1 MKNLF
6 ITVDGVDGVG
16 KTTVSKLLAKKLNGI
31 YYKSPSNQ
39 FLQTRQKVE
48 NPINVFGRYCFY
60 RLATQNDSENI
71 KILLE
76 SNHVVCDRYIAST
89 FAYHFVMD
97 NDITIIHNE
106 TNLLKPDL
114 ALLLTANSDTR
125 NSRIINRNESKN
137 WIEENSS
144 LLDNIQNV
152 FLSLELTEFKTD
164 SLKPDEIVNNIIQF
178 IQKYQ
183 LDGNVEIRKN
193 FDDS

>member
-106 TNLLKPDL
+106 KNLLKPDF

-164 SLKPDEIVNNIIQF
+164 SLKPDEIVYNIIQF

-183 LDGNVEIRKN
+183 
-193 FDDS
+193 

>member
-71 KILLE
+71 KILLK

>member
-106 TNLLKPDL
+106 KNLLKPDF

>member
-106 TNLLKPDL
+106 KNLLKPDF

-152 FLSLELTEFKTD
+152 FSSLELTEFKTD

-183 LDGNVEIRKN
+183 LDGNVEIQKN